1 METTM
6 VHWFRDLPVEWGFV
20 LLSGSVFLLLI
31 VMVLYFRRMTE
42 LLRRS
47 GPLEKRSD
55 DLRQWVEESERI
67 YEKLSQALEE
77 RKEIASRL
85 IAQLDARIEALRSM
99 MAEVDRGEIPVA
111 EEVASKKSEEEVL
124 EMVEEGKEVS
134 EIARQ
139 TGLSIGA
146 VQFIM
151 NLKRWQESSPSKTP
165 LIP

>member
-1 METTM
+1 MEITV
-6 VHWFRDLPVEWGFV
+6 VHLFRDLPVGWGFV
-20 LLSGSVFLLLI
+20 LLSGSVLLLLI
-31 VMVLYFRRMTE
+31 VMVLYFRRMMA
-42 LLRRS
+42 LLRKS
-47 GPLEKRSD
+47 EPLERRSH

-99 MAEVDRGEIPVA
+99 MAEVDPRGMPVA
-111 EEVASKKSEEEVL
+111 EEVASKKTEEEVL
-124 EMVEEGKEVS
+124 EMAEEGREVS

>member
-1 METTM
+1 METGIA
-6 VHWFRDLPVEWGFV
+6 HFFEELSVEPGFA
-20 LLSGSVFLLLI
+20 LLTGSIFLLLL
-31 VMVLYFRRMTE
+31 VVVTYFRKIMA
-42 LLRRS
+42 LLKGS

-67 YEKLSQALEE
+67 YEKLSEALEE

-85 IAQLDARIEALRSM
+85 IAQLDARIETLRSM
-99 MAEVDRGEIPVA
+99 MAEVDRLGMPVA
-111 EEVASKKSEEEVL
+111 EEVASQKSEEEVL
-124 EMVEEGKEVS
+124 EMVEAGREVS

-151 NLKRWQESSPSKTP
+151 NLKRWQESSPSKAP